1 MSARFYDEAL
11 IKKLRYWTTNTNV
24 KIYNPSE
31 TRRLFEVIADETND
45 RPIALPII
53 CVRRPGGYQIVN
65 NNRQPLSYRAKT
77 IGKTN
82 EQAVTNK

>member
-11 IKKLRYWTTNTNV
+11 VKKLRYWTANTNV

-45 RPIALPII
+45 KPIKLPII
-53 CVRRPGGYQIVN
+53 CVRRPGGY
-65 NNRQPLSYRAKT
+65 
-77 IGKTN
+77 
-82 EQAVTNK
+82 